1 MIGNRLKQLRK
12 AKNKNVSDMAKILE
26 VSERAYS
33 SYEREERKISIEHL
47 EKIHNLCNC
56 NLNWLVA
63 GVGEMFNT
71 PTSNEDFRTSEMISL
86 IDEALK
92 RHGLIK

>member
-1 MIGNRLKQLRK
+1 MIGDRLKQLRK
-12 AKNKNVSDMAKILE
+12 IKNKSSADMAKLLE

-63 GVGEMFNT
+63 GEGEMFNT
-71 PTSNEDFRTSEMISL
+71 PTSNEEFRNSEMLTL